1 MNTFSPYINFS
12 RAEWADLRYD
22 TPLTLTEE
30 DLVALRGVND
40 EVALEEVIE
49 VYLPLSRLLN
59 LYVEATQ
66 ELYNATATFLGGD
79 TPKVPYMIG
88 LAGSVAV
95 GKSTTAR
102 ILRALLSRWPGHP
115 HVDLITTDGF
125 LYPNAY
131 LKAHDLMH
139 RKGFPESYDV
149 RRLIEFVGA
158 VKSGYAPVRAP
169 VYSHLTYDILPEAY
183 IEVKKPDIVILE
195 GINVLQ
201 TPPPGPEKG
210 AGPYVSDFFDFSIY
224 VNADPDLI
232 ETWFLER
239 FHTLRKTAFVDPAS
253 YFKRYASMSFEEA
266 DQYARTVW
274 KNINALNLHE
284 NIAPTRDRANLVLT
298 KGASHAVEQI
308 QLRKI

>member
-1 MNTFSPYINFS
+1 MSTFSPYIEFT
-12 RAEWADLRYD
+12 RRDWARLRED

-30 DLVALRGVND
+30 DLAELRGVNE
-40 EVALEEVIE
+40 EVALIEVEE

-66 ELYNATATFLGGD
+66 ELYRATATFLGGD

-102 ILRALLSRWPGHP
+102 IMQALLSRWPGHP
-115 HVDLITTDGF
+115 RVDLITTDGF

-131 LKAHDLMH
+131 LEANDLMH

-149 RRLIEFVGA
+149 RRLIDFVA
-158 VKSGYAPVRAP
+158 TVKSGAQVARAP
-169 VYSHLTYDILPEAY
+169 VYSHLTYDILPENF
-183 IEVKKPDIVILE
+183 IEVSNPDIVILE

-201 TPPPGPEKG
+201 TPTPGPEKG

-224 VNADPDLI
+224 VNADPEII

-239 FHTLRKTAFVDPAS
+239 FHTLRKTAFVKPAS
-253 YFKRYASMSFEEA
+253 YFKRYASMSYEEA
-266 DQYARTVW
+266 DKYARNVW

-284 NIAPTRDRANLVLT
+284 NIAPTRDRADLVLT
-298 KGASHAVEQI
+298 KGESHAVEFI